1 MTQAQNQDA
10 DIVEEARSFLAGI
23 LDRMNIDADIDIR
36 DEDDKIVL
44 DIDCDDT
51 DRVIGRRGQVMEAL
65 QHLVSKVSYRARVSG
80 ESKPIVIDADGYR
93 QRQIDRLVALAE
105 RSGDEAIELGE
116 IVELAPMSAHD
127 RRVVHMTLADFDGVT
142 TRSEGEGDDRHVLV
156 VPDEAAGNR

>member
-1 MTQAQNQDA
+1 MLD
-10 DIVEEARSFLAGI
+10 DHEEEAAQV
-23 LDRMNIDADIDIR
+23 ADGGEAANPR
-36 DEDDKIVL
+36 LSQDKIVL

-156 VPDEAAGNR
+156 VPDEAVGDR

>member
-156 VPDEAAGNR
+156 VPDEAAGDR